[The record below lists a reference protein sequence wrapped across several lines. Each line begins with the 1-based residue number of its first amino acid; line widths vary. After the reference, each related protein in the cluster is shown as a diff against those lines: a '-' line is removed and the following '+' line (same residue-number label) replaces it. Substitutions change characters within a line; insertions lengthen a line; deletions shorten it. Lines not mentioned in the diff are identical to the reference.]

1 MVTAALGV
9 FGQGD
14 LEKTA
19 EIEGCVIDCLLV
31 MVMKLSEVTFRP
43 LFFKVCESA
52 TSWLS
57 ILLH

>member
-1 MVTAALGV
+1 MVIVTPAV

-19 EIEGCVIDCLLV
+19 EIEGCVVDCLLV

-43 LFFKVCESA
+43 LFFKVRENA
-52 TSWLS
+52 TGSRP
-57 ILLH
+57 I

>member
-1 MVTAALGV
+1 MVTVTRGV

-19 EIEGCVIDCLLV
+19 EIEGCVIDCLLM

-43 LFFKVCESA
+43 LFFKVSGNPTEPICKSC
-52 TSWLS
+52 
-57 ILLH
+57 